1 MRVQPSAID
10 HEKIRHKAGFLRGA
24 GGENRTLIVC
34 LEGRHISHYTT
45 PALEKSIPD
54 FMVKYKRMLFEKIFS
69 GNQSSKDMHS
79 NQYAAGSVSQ
89 RTFSQ
94 RKSVE
99 QGRSRIASY
108 RHSKLGY
115 GVAPRGLLPKGVDPA
130 NQTDTARSAVQPEIA
145 SPPTAS
151 PVRQSFQ
158 EPSGRS
164 FNPYA

>member
-1 MRVQPSAID
+1 MRF
-10 HEKIRHKAGFLRGA
+10 GFYFGA
-24 GGENRTLIVC
+24 GGENRTLIAC

-45 PALEKSIPD
+45 PALEKSISD
-54 FMVKYKRMLFEKIFS
+54 FMVKYKHMLFEKIFS

-115 GVAPRGLLPKGVDPA
+115 GGLARSSQVKPAAPA
-130 NQTDTARSAVQPEIA
+130 NQASSSQPTPRVDTVPKTLPPVQRSY
-145 SPPTAS
+145 
-151 PVRQSFQ
+151 Q
-158 EPSGRS
+158 EPSSRS